1 MQRTIILL
9 LFACSSLI
17 GLNAQSRHGKE
28 SRFNSYKGLV
38 MAGYQ
43 GWFRAPGDAAN
54 EGWVHYGKNG
64 KFDHENNTVDF
75 WPDVS
80 DYETTYKTE
89 FKFANG
95 KTCRSLQFC

>member
-1 MQRTIILL
+1 MGRRPYSI
-9 LFACSSLI
+9 
-17 GLNAQSRHGKE
+17 
-28 SRFNSYKGLV
+28 SYKGLV

-64 KFDHENNTVDF
+64 KFDNENNTVDF

-80 DYETTYKTE
+80 DYEKTYKTE
-89 FKFANG
+89 FKFPERISLPKSFSSAD
-95 KTCRSLQFC
+95 KTHHRPSFQVDEGIWY